1 MSDTFDFGRFSKLFK
16 YECLNYLPRYVKGM
30 LVFAGF
36 IVASWAFSIKEG
48 YTINDRTDLI
58 AVLLNFAVLLS
69 PYFVYSDIN
78 NSKKGYLYAIIPAST
93 LEKLLSMSL
102 MCMVVVP
109 VCAFVALT
117 ATDVLLWLFSM
128 MGIGGFKEIAFL
140 DLAVLLDYRVII
152 SAIAFVATPMMFNA
166 VFRSHKILKTLLFF
180 LALFFA
186 LVFGVSFIVSALSV
200 NLATERAFEI
210 WLGRTFGNCSAQD
223 VISFLEIILSLFN
236 AAIACVTLAVTYRR
250 IKKMD
255 Y

>member
-1 MSDTFDFGRFSKLFK
+1 MSDTFDFGRFCKLFK
-16 YECLNYLPRYVKGM
+16 YECMNYLPRYVKGM

-36 IVASWAFSIKEG
+36 IVAAWAFSIKEG
-48 YTINDRTDLI
+48 YTLNDRTDII
-58 AVLLNFAVLLS
+58 AALLNFAVLLS

-102 MCMVVVP
+102 MCMVAVP

-128 MGIGGFKEIAFL
+128 MGIGGFEEIVFL
-140 DLAVLLDYRVII
+140 NLSALLDYRVII
-152 SAIAFVATPMMFNA
+152 SGIAFVSTPMMFNA
-166 VFRSHKILKTLLFF
+166 VFRSHKIIKTILFF

-186 LVFGVSFIVSALSV
+186 LVFCISFVATALSA
-200 NLATERAFEI
+200 NLANERAFKI
-210 WLGRTFGNCSAQD
+210 WLGYYFGDCSLQE
-223 VISFLEIILSLFN
+223 IKSFLEIMVLLFN
-236 AAIACVTLAVTYRR
+236 VAVACITLAVTYRR